1 MHRTLLALMLVAL
14 TVRGT
19 SAQIVV
25 TDPAVTLR
33 NSVTAVLKEYLLNV
47 QQDQH
52 RKLRRMARRLS
63 VFTNLDKYAV
73 LDPPRWRTRRPDEF
87 LFDGEYNAAL
97 AFGDP
102 AGTAYLNFT
111 QPVLAAQQLL
121 NRLDSAA
128 RRAFEARLATLNV
141 ADAAAISATN
151 DTGQVRNN
159 GRRRELEPI
168 NALEASVI
176 DPSNEQSAT
185 AILDKINAAVLIGV
199 RQRQARSQLLVG
211 VVEQLL
217 VDSKRA
223 RDTEA
228 AAMNMQLVTWRDARA
243 ANKAF
248 VKGTGD
254 ALRTWRQP

>member
-97 AFGDP
+97 AFGAVTCRALLIED
-102 AGTAYLNFT
+102 
-111 QPVLAAQQLL
+111 LAAVT
-121 NRLDSAA
+121 NAA
-128 RRAFEARLATLNV
+128 ASRRQVIAVAKRAIEARFPW
-141 ADAAAISATN
+141 AAAKHYSYDAFLESDGMWGVYVPHPHEPGVLYFGGGDPN
-151 DTGQVRNN
+151 AEVRDRD
-159 GRRRELEPI
+159 G
-168 NALEASVI
+168 
-176 DPSNEQSAT
+176 
-185 AILDKINAAVLIGV
+185 KVLKV
-199 RQRQARSQLLVG
+199 YLAR
-211 VVEQLL
+211 
-217 VDSKRA
+217 
-223 RDTEA
+223 
-228 AAMNMQLVTWRDARA
+228 
-243 ANKAF
+243 
-248 VKGTGD
+248 
-254 ALRTWRQP
+254 